1 MSTKHIRISAITDAR
16 MIVVP
21 SEKFFAAMLI
31 DKLYCAYKQYS
42 TCANSDLTEA
52 PEQHLPELML
62 GRRPVALG
70 RRGEQWVSSLT
81 SHPSSRKSLN
91 DPKGWWCVWSSSKP
105 SAMMRSLY
113 SSTRL
118 RREPPEGML
127 NILYAASG
135 DASGF
140 ERER

>member
-42 TCANSDLTEA
+42 TWANSDLTEA

-70 RRGEQWVSSLT
+70 RRGEQWVSLT